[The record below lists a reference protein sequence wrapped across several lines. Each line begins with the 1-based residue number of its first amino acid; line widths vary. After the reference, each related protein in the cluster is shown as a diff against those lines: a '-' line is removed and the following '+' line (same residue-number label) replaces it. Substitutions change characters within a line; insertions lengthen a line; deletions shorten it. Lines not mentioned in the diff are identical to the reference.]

1 MITINLLPVREERRK
16 AWARN
21 FLGLVLVALAASAGL
36 SATHYWWYRGEVKA
50 AQAVATRIQHDIDGF
65 APQLAQVE
73 KFRTAKADIE
83 KKLKV
88 IDELS
93 LARSGPVH
101 MFDEIATHLPDRMWL
116 TKLDVKGQ
124 ALTIEGVSLDN
135 ELVALFLTAMNA
147 SPYFEDVELLQTEA
161 KEVGGYKLNA
171 FEMSA
176 TLSSQSS
183 EAADD
188 EVAANSK
195 QARADARSAVA
206 FVAR

>member
-16 AWARN
+16 ASARN
-21 FLGLVLVALAASAGL
+21 FLGLVLVALAASVGL
-36 SATHYWWYRGEVKA
+36 SAAHHWWYRGEVKA
-50 AQAVATRIQHDIDGF
+50 AQELAASVQHEIDGF
-65 APQLAQVE
+65 APQLVEVE
-73 KFRTAKADIE
+73 KFRTAKKDIE

-101 MFDEIATHLPDRMWL
+101 MFDEIATNLPERMWL
-116 TKLDVKGQ
+116 TKLAVKGQ
-124 ALTIEGVSLDN
+124 SLTIEGVSLDN

-147 SPYFEDVELLQTEA
+147 SPYFEEVELLQTQA

-176 TLSSQSS
+176 TLSNQSG
-183 EAADD
+183 EAAAG
-188 EVAANSK
+188 EVALNS
-195 QARADARSAVA
+195 QRAKAGARSAVA